1 MKPWLTAL
9 ILLLISPML
18 AAITIAE
25 ISFDADFSVSGAE
38 LRKASGLVLGQE
50 YEPSKVSQA
59 IAGIQAYLQSQG
71 DYYVL
76 VFNPELIAL
85 DSQHIH
91 LQFRLRRMADSGA
104 VRIKY
109 SGLRHFSLSTLHNL
123 AYTSEEGEY
132 ALVDLPRIMQRV
144 LELYQERGYLFA
156 RVQLDSIVYEQGL
169 VAYIQIQE
177 GKIFEPQ
184 RYHFRGNKVT
194 REATILKNSGLLGEK
209 IITPTKL
216 LQAEQNLNSK
226 SYITSSRILPVDDT
240 SLLFDIQ
247 EGRMTYLEGV
257 LGLSDESGKRK
268 LSGMVNIDFQNLWG
282 TDRAINLYWRS
293 TPNQYSEL
301 KFRYHEAGL
310 PSLPLGADLEL
321 ARSSQDTLWIISSMG
336 AQVYY
341 QSLYQ
346 KYGISG
352 YGQSVLPGSGNSEF
366 EKSSSQSIG
375 AFWGYQNILG
385 ERIPQRG
392 VKLNASYQYIF
403 GEDSNNGSFQA
414 DARIYHPIRNRWI
427 AHFGTSVKSYE
438 KSEVAE
444 YDRFRMG
451 GHNSLRGFREDEF
464 QSWRLAWLNAEL
476 RYMLGPQSM
485 IYAFYDHGFMALD
498 DSRLKMDLF
507 SVGAGISIGTRIGI
521 LSLGYGLPY
530 RDNSFT
536 DIGLGMIH
544 MGVDVAL

>member
-209 IITPTKL
+209 IITPPSCYRR
-216 LQAEQNLNSK
+216 SK
-226 SYITSSRILPVDDT
+226 I
-240 SLLFDIQ
+240 
-247 EGRMTYLEGV
+247 
-257 LGLSDESGKRK
+257 
-268 LSGMVNIDFQNLWG
+268 
-282 TDRAINLYWRS
+282 
-293 TPNQYSEL
+293 
-301 KFRYHEAGL
+301 
-310 PSLPLGADLEL
+310 
-321 ARSSQDTLWIISSMG
+321 
-336 AQVYY
+336 
-341 QSLYQ
+341 
-346 KYGISG
+346 
-352 YGQSVLPGSGNSEF
+352 
-366 EKSSSQSIG
+366 
-375 AFWGYQNILG
+375 
-385 ERIPQRG
+385 
-392 VKLNASYQYIF
+392 
-403 GEDSNNGSFQA
+403 
-414 DARIYHPIRNRWI
+414 
-427 AHFGTSVKSYE
+427 
-438 KSEVAE
+438 
-444 YDRFRMG
+444 
-451 GHNSLRGFREDEF
+451 
-464 QSWRLAWLNAEL
+464 
-476 RYMLGPQSM
+476 
-485 IYAFYDHGFMALD
+485 
-498 DSRLKMDLF
+498 
-507 SVGAGISIGTRIGI
+507 
-521 LSLGYGLPY
+521 
-530 RDNSFT
+530 
-536 DIGLGMIH
+536 
-544 MGVDVAL
+544 